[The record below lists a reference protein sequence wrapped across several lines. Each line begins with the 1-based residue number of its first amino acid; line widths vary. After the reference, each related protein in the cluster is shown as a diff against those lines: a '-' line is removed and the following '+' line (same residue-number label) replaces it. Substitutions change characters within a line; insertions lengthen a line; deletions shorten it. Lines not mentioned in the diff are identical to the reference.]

1 MLLIFLFF
9 LCITGAKAFNLGSR
23 RQKSILKIV
32 TSASVGLSL
41 IGAPVIAADSSEA
54 LEQSQPRMVMTMDSP
69 VAKKSTK
76 DAVDEDG
83 DESYLSSLQREKRK
97 QEEQKKKSKVSRGK
111 DLCEALG
118 RGC

>member
-1 MLLIFLFF
+1 M
-9 LCITGAKAFNLGSR
+9 TGTKAFKLGLG
-23 RQKSILKIV
+23 RQNAMVKIV

-41 IGAPVIAADSSEA
+41 IGAPVIAVESSEP
-54 LEQSQPRMVMTMDSP
+54 LEQAQPRMIMTMDSP

-76 DAVDEDG
+76 DAVDEDGG

>member
-1 MLLIFLFF
+1 MLLIFLI
-9 LCITGAKAFNLGSR
+9 LMCMTGAKAFKLGPG
-23 RQKSILKIV
+23 RQMVKLV

-41 IGAPVIAADSSEA
+41 IGAPVIAADSSEP

-76 DAVDEDG
+76 EAVEEDGG